1 MAKMKFDRIFVI
13 DDDTIIHTIQKL
25 LLQEYFPENFLE
37 RYDDSTRALDRL
49 LSMDEDVKEILIFLD
64 LNMPVLSGLQ
74 LLDKLQE
81 NGIHYNITVF
91 ILTFSNNTAEIEKV
105 NSHSYVKKVIRKPL
119 TREKLAELDI
129 VRSRGI

>member
-49 LSMDEDVKEILIFLD
+49 LSMDADVNEVLIFLD
-64 LNMPVLSGLQ
+64 LNMPVLSGFQ

-91 ILTFSNNTAEIEKV
+91 ILTYSNNTAEIEKV
-105 NSHSYVKKVIRKPL
+105 NSHSFVQKVIRKPL
-119 TREKLAELDI
+119 TREKLEELKLTD
-129 VRSRGI
+129 S

>member
-49 LSMDEDVKEILIFLD
+49 LSMDADVKEILIFLD

-91 ILTFSNNTAEIEKV
+91 ILTYSNNTAEIEKV
-105 NSHSYVKKVIRKPL
+105 NSHSFVQKVIRKPL
-119 TREKLAELDI
+119 TREKLEELKLTD
-129 VRSRGI
+129 S

>member
-1 MAKMKFDRIFVI
+1 MKFDRIFVI

>member
-119 TREKLAELDI
+119 TREKLEELDI
-129 VRSRGI
+129 VESKGI

>member
-49 LSMDEDVKEILIFLD
+49 LSMDEDVKEILVFLD

-74 LLDKLQE
+74 LLDELQE

-91 ILTFSNNTAEIEKV
+91 ILTYSNNTIEIEKV
-105 NSHSYVKKVIRKPL
+105 NSHKYVKKVIRKPL
-119 TREKLAELDI
+119 TREKLEELKLMD
-129 VRSRGI
+129 S